1 MSEHILPSILAENR
15 APTLRQPA
23 NSHASGLLE
32 LRPLLPEQ
40 WEIHKRLRLAA
51 LADAPYAFTTQLADV
66 AARPDA
72 EWAAITT
79 QRAGDPHGVT
89 YFAFWE
95 NEPCAMAACV
105 LTELGAEMLAV
116 WVAPTHRQQGVGHAL
131 VDYARTWA
139 LDHGADA
146 LVVGVYADNQV
157 AVAFYARA
165 GFQQTGVERFAGQT
179 SQRPILMMAMAL
191 AAS

>member
-1 MSEHILPSILAENR
+1 MELHENLQ
-15 APTLRQPA
+15 TH
-23 NSHASGLLE
+23 SLLE
-32 LRPLLPEQ
+32 IRPLLPGE
-40 WEIHKRLRLAA
+40 WEMHKRLRLAA
-51 LADAPYAFTTQLADV
+51 LADAPYAFSTQLAEV
-66 AARPDA
+66 ATRPDA
-72 EWAAITT
+72 EWAAITA

-105 LTELGAEMLAV
+105 ITELGAEMLAV
-116 WVAPTHRQQGVGHAL
+116 WVAPAQRQLGVGRAL
-131 VDYARTWA
+131 VDYARAWA

-146 LVVGVYADNQV
+146 LVVGVYADNQA

-165 GFQQTGVERFAGQT
+165 GFQPTGVERFAGQT

>member
-1 MSEHILPSILAENR
+1 MELHGNLHG
-15 APTLRQPA
+15 
-23 NSHASGLLE
+23 NSYINGSLE
-32 LRPLLPEQ
+32 IRPLLPEE
-40 WEIHKRLRLAA
+40 WEMHKRLRLAA
-51 LADAPYAFTTQLADV
+51 LADAPYAFTTQLAEV
-66 AARPDA
+66 ATRPDA
-72 EWAAITT
+72 EWAAITA

-116 WVAPTHRQQGVGHAL
+116 WVAPAQRQQGVGYAL
-131 VDYARTWA
+131 VDYACTWA
-139 LDHGADA
+139 RNHGADA
-146 LVVGVYADNQV
+146 LVVGVYADNQA
-157 AVAFYARA
+157 AVAFYVHA
-165 GFQQTGVERFAGQT
+165 GFQLTGVERFAGQT